1 VKVCSIS
8 FLIISSLFL
17 GEQFFFKSQRRIK
30 SHPISTLNASGIIAN
45 QVILMIKTVA
55 LMMVTEHV
63 IDLTFCDI
71 DNVQISVVY
80 MIE

>member
-1 VKVCSIS
+1 MRVGIIS

-17 GEQFFFKSQRRIK
+17 GEQFPKEKK
-30 SHPISTLNASGIIAN
+30 SHPISTLNASGTISN
-45 QVILMIKTVA
+45 QVILVIKMVA

-63 IDLTFCDI
+63 IDLTFCDA
-71 DNVQISVVY
+71 DNVQISAVC